1 MSEKFNA
8 AEVVKKILLDKK
20 IIASEDQFALEA
32 TLETLDIDS
41 LDLLDIVF
49 EAEGVLQVKF
59 PDMRDFEI
67 KTLKD
72 VIDLVQELIDNPPKV
87 NPHHVNLVGEPK
99 VEDML
104 KEMTR
109 KEREQEAQEK
119 NDSGT

>member
-1 MSEKFNA
+1 MNA
-8 AEVVKKILLDKK
+8 EQIIKDILLKKK
-20 IIASEDQFALEA
+20 IIKSEAEFIPSA

-49 EAEGVLQVKF
+49 EAEGIVQIKF

-67 KTLKD
+67 KNLQD

-87 NPHHVNLVGEPK
+87 NPHHVNLEGQPK